1 MDFFPL
7 IRLNESKIRKEWV
20 SEVKKTFVFTS
31 HRSRLDESDCLYCFI
46 DNLYRCHRTD

>member
-20 SEVKKTFVFTS
+20 SEVNKHLFLPLTGV
-31 HRSRLDESDCLYCFI
+31 D
-46 DNLYRCHRTD
+46 